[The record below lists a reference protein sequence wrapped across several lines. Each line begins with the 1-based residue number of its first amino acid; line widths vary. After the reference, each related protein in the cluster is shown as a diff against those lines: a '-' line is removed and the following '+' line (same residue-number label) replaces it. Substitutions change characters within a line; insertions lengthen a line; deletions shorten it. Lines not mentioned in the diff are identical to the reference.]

1 MVDIAEWVFV
11 SMIPA
16 VGLALLF
23 FLLGRWSKKHDR
35 MTGSTRD
42 MWSTM
47 GGQSRS
53 YPSDE

>member
-23 FLLGRWSKKHDR
+23 FLLGRWSMKHDR